1 MYVKDKRNVFN
12 DSCWYNIFVYNGG
25 ANTKDHWVIN
35 IRVGSS

>member
-1 MYVKDKRNVFN
+1 MFLMIRVGIP
-12 DSCWYNIFVYNGG
+12 NIFVYNGG